1 MGRSR
6 KKTETE
12 NLTYRQVEEYVSSA
26 TKRIPG
32 LRNLT
37 ISVDDKGKV
46 TFDFEVTTTHK
57 DKGSL

>member
-1 MGRSR
+1 MGRPR

-32 LRNLT
+32 LRSLT

-46 TFDFEVTTTHK
+46 TFDFEVITTHR